1 MNKKAA
7 LKQRVCQEINR
18 LRVEIESIGDRIM
31 KRPEL
36 GFKEFKTAEL
46 VASTMQEFGIPHEKG
61 LGITGVKGVLTGK
74 NPGPTVAILGEL
86 DALHIVGHPMADP
99 ETGAA
104 HGCGH
109 NAQIAGLLGA
119 MMGLVKAGAAEELSG
134 RIVFFAVPAEECVEV
149 EYRTQLLNQNKLGL
163 IVGKAELIRL
173 GHFDDVDM
181 ALIVHTHNESVD
193 KKVAALESCNGI
205 LIKSARFKG
214 RASHAGSDPDK
225 GVNALNAAQLAL
237 AAINAQRETFR
248 DQDAIRVHPIL
259 TKGGDSVNV
268 VPADVRLETFV
279 RGKTNASILDA
290 DAKVD
295 RALRAGALAV
305 GAIVEIKT
313 IPGCM
318 PLNDNPVL
326 KEIFRN
332 NITDLFGEDQF
343 AEIGHD
349 GGGTD
354 VGDIGHLMPAFH
366 PSMGGATGDF
376 HSQNWQISDK
386 ELAYID
392 PAKALALTAIDLLWG
407 DARKAKS
414 ILENYIPA
422 MTKKEYLAYQDN
434 LFRTEH
440 YDGQTGKSEVVT
452 QKV

>member
-1 MNKKAA
+1 M
-7 LKQRVCQEINR
+7 
-18 LRVEIESIGDRIM
+18 
-31 KRPEL
+31 
-36 GFKEFKTAEL
+36 
-46 VASTMQEFGIPHEKG
+46 
-61 LGITGVKGVLTGK
+61 
-74 NPGPTVAILGEL
+74 
-86 DALHIVGHPMADP
+86 
-99 ETGAA
+99 
-104 HGCGH
+104 
-109 NAQIAGLLGA
+109 
-119 MMGLVKAGAAEELSG
+119 
-134 RIVFFAVPAEECVEV
+134 
-149 EYRTQLLNQNKLGL
+149 
-163 IVGKAELIRL
+163 
-173 GHFDDVDM
+173 
-181 ALIVHTHNESVD
+181 
-193 KKVAALESCNGI
+193 
-205 LIKSARFKG
+205 
-214 RASHAGSDPDK
+214 
-225 GVNALNAAQLAL
+225 
-237 AAINAQRETFR
+237 
-248 DQDAIRVHPIL
+248 
-259 TKGGDSVNV
+259 NV